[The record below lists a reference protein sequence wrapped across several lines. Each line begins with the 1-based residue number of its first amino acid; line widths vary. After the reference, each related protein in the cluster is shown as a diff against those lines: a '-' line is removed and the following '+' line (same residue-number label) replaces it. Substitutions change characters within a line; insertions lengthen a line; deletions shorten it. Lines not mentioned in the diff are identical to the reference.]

1 MTSCCSFYSRM
12 VNNMIDFVMKKFM
25 LDCRSSFK
33 TYAKNVRES
42 ATKCSLKATDVLLDA
57 DGHVLA

>member
-1 MTSCCSFYSRM
+1 M

-42 ATKCSLKATDVLLDA
+42 ATKCSLKATDVPLDA